1 MLSLPILIYNS
12 QDTSRNFPALI
23 PPGTQVTLLDWST
36 ADLSTYNGPPPSSFP
51 VAVLV
56 VNLNGVP
63 SPTMVG
69 LLNNPANWSVVQ
81 AAMAASDNTNLLTSI
96 IAYGSYEA
104 GSPIDG
110 PLVDLFN
117 QTVIFDNNGLS
128 PLALQQIP
136 LLTPI
141 LANPDLGPTY
151 WASLLKDPPS
161 WLDAFTISY
170 IENLSQTYQI
180 PLQG

>member
-1 MLSLPILIYNS
+1 MSNPIVVLFSSN
-12 QDTSRNFPALI
+12 DLSRNFPALVPVNVGAI
-23 PPGTQVTLLDWST
+23 FYDVSKDDLTSYGGPSWSS
-36 ADLSTYNGPPPSSFP
+36 LPS
-51 VAVLV
+51 VMIT
-56 VNLNGVP
+56 VNASGFP
-63 SPTMVG
+63 SPTMCG
-69 LLNNPANWSVVQ
+69 LVVNPSDWATVQ
-81 AAMAASDNTNLLTSI
+81 AAINSPDNTSLLQSI
-96 IAYGSYEA
+96 VPYGSYSA
-104 GSPIDG
+104 GTPIEG
-110 PLVDLFN
+110 PLTDLFN
-117 QTVIFDNNGLS
+117 QTVIFDDNGLS

-141 LANPDLGPTY
+141 LANPTVGPTY